1 MNLDISVK
9 TYGITSPSFGTAV
22 NRIFLVAEEIDG
34 KDKLYENYNFDGLK
48 VSEWIAVSIFEDVD
62 SNCIGFSSVNKRP
75 EIWGN
80 NVRILNRFMKI
91 YKHRFENKK
100 GAVSEVTKKM
110 IKQQLKVSAELGY
123 QNAFMSRESNTKAA
137 AFKHYVKHLDFA
149 EWHISPNRHRMFL
162 TDEYLPSAWQHIMWT
177 PLKFPI
183 ESINIEHITEEQ
195 FNALRKR

>member
-1 MNLDISVK
+1 MDINVK
-9 TYGITSPSFGTAV
+9 TYGITNPSFGTAV

-34 KDKLYENYNFDGLK
+34 RDKLYENYNFEGLK

-75 EIWGN
+75 DIWGN

-91 YKHRFENKK
+91 NKHRFENKK
-100 GAVSEVTKKM
+100 GMVSEVTKKM
-110 IKQQLKVSAELGY
+110 IKQQLKASAELGY
-123 QNAFMSRESNTKAA
+123 QNAFMSRESNTKSA
-137 AFKHYVKHLDFA
+137 AFKHYVKYLDFA
-149 EWHISPNRHRMFL
+149 KWYISPNRHRMFL